1 MIASLSILHR
11 RRGSRFPA
19 LLACVVVAA
28 AASSFAEESAVSAE
42 DWARDVAT
50 RAENQARLDAN
61 VSRKFI
67 EKVVDS
73 GVAKEDIATELD
85 GLGVAPAD
93 LAWVLVTMQ
102 QHEDM
107 VPDAAAFLSEPPFQL
122 TLKLLANVASQPY
135 SGAKLLT
142 PASPDFNEALMRSF
156 GDSLAPYAY
165 MHQAVPEG
173 RVEDLLWL
181 VATRRLDDAMLED
194 GVLTA
199 ADLIARPEY
208 LLVRKIFADT
218 LVASAANCVRCSD
231 SLAPFF
237 EEPRCGDFVGAD
249 CQAQFETNLD
259 ACATVAKRVQKTP
272 SHGDEPQAKPAGV
285 ASE

>member
-1 MIASLSILHR
+1 M
-11 RRGSRFPA
+11 
-19 LLACVVVAA
+19 
-28 AASSFAEESAVSAE
+28 
-42 DWARDVAT
+42 
-50 RAENQARLDAN
+50 
-61 VSRKFI
+61 
-67 EKVVDS
+67 DS
-73 GVAKEDIATELD
+73 GVAREDIATALD
-85 GLGVAPAD
+85 GLNVAPAD
-93 LAWVLVTMQ
+93 LAWVLVTMD

-122 TLKLLANVASQPY
+122 SLKLLADVASQPY

-142 PASPDFNEALMRSF
+142 PASPDFNDALMRSF

-199 ADLIARPEY
+199 ADLIVRPEY

-218 LVASAANCVRCSD
+218 LVASAANCARCSD
-231 SLAPFF
+231 SSAPFF
-237 EEPRCGDFVGAD
+237 EEPRCGDFIGAD
-249 CQAQFETNLD
+249 CQAQFETSLL
-259 ACATVAKRVQKTP
+259 ACATVAKRIEKTP
-272 SHGDEPQAKPAGV
+272 SGNETHATPAGV

>member
-1 MIASLSILHR
+1 MLSGLR
-11 RRGSRFPA
+11 TLTLF
-19 LLACVVVAA
+19 ACVAA
-28 AASSFAEESAVSAE
+28 AVSSFGEEGAVSAE

-50 RAENQARLDAN
+50 RAENQAQLDAN
-61 VSRKFI
+61 ISRKFI

-85 GLGVAPAD
+85 VLNVAPAD
-93 LAWVLVTMQ
+93 LAWVLVTMD
-102 QHEDM
+102 QHEDQAL
-107 VPDAAAFLSEPPFQL
+107 DAAAFLLEPSFQL
-122 TLKLLANVASQPY
+122 SLKLLADVASQQFT
-135 SGAKLLT
+135 GAKLLT

-165 MHQAVPEG
+165 MHHAVPEG
-173 RVEDLLWL
+173 SVEDLLWL

-231 SLAPFF
+231 SSAPFF
-237 EEPRCGDFVGAD
+237 EEPRCGDFIGTD
-249 CQAQFETNLD
+249 CQAQFETNLL
-259 ACATVAKRVQKTP
+259 ACAKVAKRIEKTP
-272 SHGDEPQAKPAGV
+272 SGNETHATPAGV

>member
-1 MIASLSILHR
+1 MLSELR
-11 RRGSRFPA
+11 TLTLF
-19 LLACVVVAA
+19 ACVAA
-28 AASSFAEESAVSAE
+28 AVSSFGEEGAVSAE

-50 RAENQARLDAN
+50 RAENQAQLDAN
-61 VSRKFI
+61 ISRSFI

-85 GLGVAPAD
+85 VLNVAPAD
-93 LAWVLVTMQ
+93 LAWVLATMQ
-102 QHEDM
+102 QHEDQAL
-107 VPDAAAFLSEPPFQL
+107 DAAAFLLEPSFQL
-122 TLKLLANVASQPY
+122 SLKLLADVASQQFT
-135 SGAKLLT
+135 GAKLLT
-142 PASPDFNEALMRSF
+142 PASPDFNEALLRSL

-237 EEPRCGDFVGAD
+237 EEPRCGDSIGAD
-249 CQAQFETNLD
+249 CQAQFERNLD

-272 SHGDEPQAKPAGV
+272 SHGNLSQATPAGV

>member
-1 MIASLSILHR
+1 MIPSLSILCSR
-11 RRGSRFPA
+11 GGSRRAA
-19 LLACVVVAA
+19 LLACVVA
-28 AASSFAEESAVSAE
+28 AASSFAQEGAVNAE
-42 DWARDVAT
+42 DWARYLAT
-50 RAENQARLDAN
+50 RAENQAQLDAN
-61 VSRKFI
+61 ISRKFI

-85 GLGVAPAD
+85 VLDVSPAN
-93 LAWVLVTMQ
+93 LAWVLATMD
-102 QHEDM
+102 QHEDQAL
-107 VPDAAAFLSEPPFQL
+107 DAAAFLLEPSFQL
-122 TLKLLANVASQPY
+122 SLKLVADVASQQFT
-135 SGAKLLT
+135 GAKLLT

-165 MHQAVPEG
+165 MHHAVPEG
-173 RVEDLLWL
+173 SVEDLLWL

-218 LVASAANCVRCSD
+218 LVASAANCARCSD
-231 SLAPFF
+231 PSAPFF
-237 EEPRCGDFVGAD
+237 DEPRCGDFIGAD
-249 CQAQFETNLD
+249 CQAQFETSLL

-272 SHGDEPQAKPAGV
+272 SHGDEPQATPAGV